1 MSVTRDQVVDFL
13 SNMSVLDLA
22 GLVKELEESWGVSA
36 ASMAVAAPTGAVAT
50 AEAVEE
56 KTEFDVILTGYDA
69 AAKIKIIKAVREL
82 TGLGLKEAK
91 DAVENVPAKLKEAVS
106 KDDAANAAK
115 TLEEAGAKV
124 EIKRSGGDLSG
135 SPLLC

>member
-36 ASMAVAAPTGAVAT
+36 ASMAVAAAPAAGAT
-50 AEAVEE
+50 AEAIEE

-69 AAKIKIIKAVREL
+69 SAKIKIIKAVREL

-124 EIKRSGGDLSG
+124 EIK
-135 SPLLC
+135 

>member
-124 EIKRSGGDLSG
+124 EIK
-135 SPLLC
+135 